1 MLSRPVTDTHYF
13 QQRRAVWIG
22 LALTIALDTAAQ
34 LCWKAAAAHAPESS
48 GMLQILSIT
57 FRQPLFLVTVALFIC
72 MFFNW
77 MAVLSKADLSYA
89 KPITALSCVSVSVV
103 AAICFNEELPLHRI
117 AGIVM
122 ILCGVWFIS
131 STRHR
136 TIPATARSQA
146 AAIPMKDDAS

>member
-1 MLSRPVTDTHYF
+1 MLSRPVPDTLYF

-22 LALTIALDTAAQ
+22 LALTIVLDTAAQ
-34 LCWKAAAAHAPESS
+34 LCWKAAASHAHESA

-57 FRQPLFLVTVALFIC
+57 FRQPLFFVTVALFIC

-103 AAICFNEELPLHRI
+103 AAIWFNEDMPVHRM

-146 AAIPMKDDAS
+146 AAISMKDDAS

>member
-1 MLSRPVTDTHYF
+1 MLNRPIPDIHYF
-13 QQRRAVWIG
+13 RQRRAVWIG

-34 LCWKAAAAHAPESS
+34 LCWKSAAAHAPESA
-48 GMLQILSIT
+48 GMLQILATT

-89 KPITALSCVSVSVV
+89 QPITALGYVSVSVI
-103 AAICFNEELPLHRI
+103 AAIWFHEDIPVHRM

-122 ILCGVWFIS
+122 IISGVWFIS
-131 STRHR
+131 GTSHR
-136 TIPATARSQA
+136 TVTGNAQSPSKAKRCEGQ
-146 AAIPMKDDAS
+146 P

>member
-1 MLSRPVTDTHYF
+1 MLSRPVIDTRYF

-34 LCWKAAAAHAPESS
+34 LCWKAAASHASESS
-48 GMLQILSIT
+48 GMLQILAAT

-89 KPITALSCVSVSVV
+89 KPITALSCVTVSIT
-103 AAICFNEELPLHRI
+103 AAIWFNEELPPHRM

-136 TIPATARSQA
+136 TTAAPAVPVIA
-146 AAIPMKDDAS
+146 MKDDAS

>member
-1 MLSRPVTDTHYF
+1 MLSSPVTDHRYI
-13 QQRRAVWIG
+13 QQRRAVWMG

-34 LCWKAAAAHAPESS
+34 LCWKAAASHAPESS
-48 GMLQILSIT
+48 GMLHILAAT
-57 FRQPLFLVTVALFIC
+57 FRQPLFFVTIALFIC

-89 KPITALSCVSVSVV
+89 KPITALSCVTVSIT
-103 AAICFNEELPLHRI
+103 AALWFNEELPLHRM

-136 TIPATARSQA
+136 TTAAPAGTDSA
-146 AAIPMKDDAS
+146 MNGGAS

>member
-1 MLSRPVTDTHYF
+1 MLSRPVIDTRYF

-34 LCWKAAAAHAPESS
+34 LCWKSAASHAAESS
-48 GMLQILSIT
+48 GMLQILAAT

-103 AAICFNEELPLHRI
+103 AAIWFNEDMPVHRM
-117 AGIVM
+117 AGILM